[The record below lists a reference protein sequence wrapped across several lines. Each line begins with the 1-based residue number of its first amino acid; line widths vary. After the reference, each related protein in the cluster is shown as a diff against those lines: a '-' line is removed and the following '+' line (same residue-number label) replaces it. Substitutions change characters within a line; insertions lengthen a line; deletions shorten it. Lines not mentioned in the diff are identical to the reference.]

1 MLEHFCH
8 DEFIILYSLLIT
20 FSLLFCRSKLW
31 RRAKCFA
38 ILNSLVGSS
47 QLRFWFLLEYFY
59 YVCMCWMRGKDFLLC
74 LLLFPSPSTY
84 SFSSLSLYVKYL
96 LCKSLFIYLFL
107 FCLFIF
113 FPPVWCIWG
122 GHQDSTRGWWWV
134 WRLWMSFYCWVFL
147 QISLHMFSF
156 GLLCFTDPVGYGDAL
171 IAILPSFPGIKMLH
185 WFGQTF
191 SCSFHAMLCSYT
203 LQALYASSLYHFQLK
218 MKCLSFRIAIVWAA
232 YRFSDYIEDKE
243 LWKLLI
249 SGIEK

>member
-1 MLEHFCH
+1 MLCYIE
-8 DEFIILYSLLIT
+8 
-20 FSLLFCRSKLW
+20 
-31 RRAKCFA
+31 
-38 ILNSLVGSS
+38 
-47 QLRFWFLLEYFY
+47 QLGGELPIEVWVWLEYFY
-59 YVCMCWMRGKDFLLC
+59 CVCMCWMRGKDFLLC

-218 MKCLSFRIAIVWAA
+218 MICLSFRIAIVWAA